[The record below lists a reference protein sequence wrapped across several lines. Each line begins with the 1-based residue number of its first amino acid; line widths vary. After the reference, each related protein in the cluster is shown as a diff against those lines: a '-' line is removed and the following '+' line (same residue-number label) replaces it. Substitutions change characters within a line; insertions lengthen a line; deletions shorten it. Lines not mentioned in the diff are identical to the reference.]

1 LKGRREGW
9 RRRSVYVGPPG
20 EVSHGFDCW
29 IVLTSGGSS
38 LASYTIRQSLMNGP
52 LTHKREQ
59 IKYIV
64 IKGKNSNYIRRDER
78 FDKGISHYFPAK
90 YFDRAGE
97 ILKAF

>member
-29 IVLTSGGSS
+29 IVLTSRRSC

-52 LTHKREQ
+52 LAYKREKKK
-59 IKYIV
+59 IYIV
-64 IKGKNSNYIRRDER
+64 IKGK
-78 FDKGISHYFPAK
+78 K
-90 YFDRAGE
+90 
-97 ILKAF
+97 